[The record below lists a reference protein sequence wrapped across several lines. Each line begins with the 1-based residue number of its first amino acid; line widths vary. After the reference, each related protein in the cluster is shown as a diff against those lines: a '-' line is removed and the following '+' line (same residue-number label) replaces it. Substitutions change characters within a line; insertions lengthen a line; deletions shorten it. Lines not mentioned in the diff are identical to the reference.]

1 METKESMNELKKEL
15 EKERFYSTSSVILSG
30 TSIGMS
36 ILNIIG
42 NFSPIAVGLVM
53 IFVAVLEIACFAWT
67 RYLLKE

>member
-15 EKERFYSTSSVILSG
+15 EKARFYSTSSVILSG

-53 IFVAVLEIACFAWT
+53 IFVAVLEIAFLVWT
-67 RYLLKE
+67 RCIFTE

>member
-42 NFSPIAVGLVM
+42 DFSPIAVGLVM
-53 IFVAVLEIACFAWT
+53 IFVAVLEIAFLVWT
-67 RYLLKE
+67 RCIFTE

>member
-53 IFVAVLEIACFAWT
+53 IFVAVLEIAFLVWT
-67 RYLLKE
+67 RCIFTE

>member
-1 METKESMNELKKEL
+1 MNELKKEL

-42 NFSPIAVGLVM
+42 NFSPLAVGLVM
-53 IFVAVLEIACFAWT
+53 IFVAVLEIAFLVWT
-67 RYLLKE
+67 RCIFTE

>member
-15 EKERFYSTSSVILSG
+15 EKARFDSTSSVILSG

-53 IFVAVLEIACFAWT
+53 IFVAVLEIAFLVWT
-67 RYLLKE
+67 RCIFTE

>member
-42 NFSPIAVGLVM
+42 NFSPLAVGLVM
-53 IFVAVLEIACFAWT
+53 IFVAVLEIAFLVWT
-67 RYLLKE
+67 RCIFTE